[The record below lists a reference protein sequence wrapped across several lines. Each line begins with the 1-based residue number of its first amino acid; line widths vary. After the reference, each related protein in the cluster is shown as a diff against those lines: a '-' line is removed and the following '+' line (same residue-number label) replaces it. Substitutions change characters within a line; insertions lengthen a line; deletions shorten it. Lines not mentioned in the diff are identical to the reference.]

1 MTPLVRLSSITGYV
15 PLVRTLGSDPHA
27 LLEAHRI
34 SSDLLS
40 DTEAVVPYTSVI
52 HLFEAT
58 AAATGRADFGLLMS
72 RYQTVD
78 DIVGPLALLLRSS
91 QTVREGLESFAAH
104 LHIYSPAIGLTFE
117 DHDSKLV
124 RYVLEINVPGAPQR
138 TQVIDL
144 SLATMYAIL
153 ALAAGKDFRPEFA
166 LVRHDA
172 ECPEAAYQSV
182 LHCPVRF
189 DQAQDALVIRR
200 DDLARRIDRNDPL
213 LRRTVEDYVAKVIA
227 TRPMDIRGQV
237 EAFVKRLL
245 PTRGCTLQG
254 IADYV
259 SMHPRTLQRRLDQDG
274 MGFAAIV
281 DATRRQH
288 TLLYLAQ
295 RQMPLSQVAGLVGY
309 TEQSTFNRACLRWF
323 DATPLAVRRGLRSG
337 QGHALHGEPPPPGAA
352 TKRNGTETSGCI

>member
-15 PLVRTLGSDPHA
+15 PLVRTLGGDPLA
-27 LLEAHRI
+27 LLAAHRI
-34 SSDLLS
+34 SSELLS

-58 AAATGRADFGLLMS
+58 ATATGRPDFGLLMS

-91 QTVREGLESFAAH
+91 RTVREGLESFAAH
-104 LHIYSPAIGLTFE
+104 LHIYSPAIGLYFE
-117 DHDSKLV
+117 EQDSKLV
-124 RYVLEINVPGAPQR
+124 RYVLDINVPGAPRR

-144 SLATMYAIL
+144 SLATMYAL
-153 ALAAGKDFRPEFA
+153 FSLAAGKDFRPEYA

-189 DQAQDALVIRR
+189 DQAIDALVIRR
-200 DDLARRIDRNDPL
+200 DYLARPIDRNAPL
-213 LRRTVEDYVAKVIA
+213 LRRTVAEYVAKVIA
-227 TRPMDIRGQV
+227 TRPMDIQGQV

-259 SMHPRTLQRRLDQDG
+259 SMHPRTLQRRLDRDG
-274 MGFAAIV
+274 TSFASIV
-281 DATRRQH
+281 DAARRQH

-309 TEQSTFNRACLRWF
+309 TEQSTFNRACMRWF
-323 DATPLAVRRGLRSG
+323 GATPMTVRRGLRSG
-337 QGHALHGEPPPPGAA
+337 AAPAA
-352 TKRNGTETSGCI
+352 TAATADRAVAPPQ